1 MLTVRPSPLRRLR
14 AALVFSTATMRAQST
29 TATGSIQ
36 GTITDPS
43 GAVVSGVPITVTS
56 QITGQEF
63 HLVSSAA
70 GTYNSGAILPGTYLV
85 RIDAKG
91 FRAVSFPIVVRVGV
105 VSAGN
110 VKLQLGAELRVLTV
124 ESSAV
129 NVNTEQATIQGVLTP
144 EQMED
149 LPANGRNFLDL
160 AQLEPGVQIQD
171 GGNFHP
177 TKTGF
182 TGVSVG
188 GRFGRTTRIEVDGGD
203 ISDETVGTTTQN
215 IPQSAIQEFQ

>member
-1 MLTVRPSPLRRLR
+1 MLTLCAYHWQRRC
-14 AALVFSTATMRAQST
+14 AAFVVILTLVFPAAVMLGQST

-43 GAVVSGVPITVTS
+43 GAVVSAAPITIAS
-56 QITGQEF
+56 QTTGQEF

-70 GTYNSGAILPGTYLV
+70 GTYNSGAVLPGTYLV

-91 FRAVSFPIVVRVGV
+91 FRSVSFPIVVRVGV

-129 NVNTEQATIQGVLTP
+129 C
-144 EQMED
+144 D
-149 LPANGRNFLDL
+149 S
-160 AQLEPGVQIQD
+160 
-171 GGNFHP
+171 
-177 TKTGF
+177 
-182 TGVSVG
+182 GVSDQPIHARSHHRIDLVG
-188 GRFGRTTRIEVDGGD
+188 RGQRGHRNWHASVSR
-203 ISDETVGTTTQN
+203 
-215 IPQSAIQEFQ
+215 